1 MEGCVWPE
9 VPCIRLTMASSQ
21 RPIRIDE
28 VNRHYKTPRR
38 VAKIL
43 RCLFWCIAG
52 LSLLQIFPS
61 VFPQQ
66 ITTFISITFVLL
78 TLIFFSL
85 SQAQRYYWLA
95 RAESERRRALLT
107 DALGVPLSHEV
118 TQLYY
123 NNSYEPSLRRLGAN
137 LLENSF
143 FSSEVTKS
151 MLGGCRLQS
160 GLYLSL
166 WIIFFALRYSNYQL
180 LIVVTQ
186 IVFSAEIIASWI
198 NLEILHRRYESC
210 FEKLKALFRLNDG
223 LSGASSIAEIL
234 DVAIAYESAKAAAGV
249 LLDEDTFQKMN
260 KSLTNRWNRMRLNLG
275 IEVKSD
281 ISNE

>member
-61 VFPQQ
+61 VVPQL
-66 ITTFISITFVLL
+66 ITTFISIAFVLL

-166 WIIFFALRYSNYQL
+166 WVIFFALRYSDYQL

-234 DVAIAYESAKAAAGV
+234 DVAITYESAKAAAGV
-249 LLDEDTFQKMN
+249 LLDENTFQKMN
-260 KSLTNRWNRMRLNLG
+260 ETLTNRWNRMRLNLG
-275 IEVKSD
+275 IEVESD

>member
-9 VPCIRLTMASSQ
+9 VPCIRLIMASSQ
-21 RPIRIDE
+21 SPIRIDE

-43 RCLFWCIAG
+43 RCLFWCIAV
-52 LSLLQIFPS
+52 LSLLQTSPIL
-61 VFPQQ
+61 VPQQ
-66 ITTFISITFVLL
+66 FTTFVSIAFVLL

-107 DALGVPLSHEV
+107 DALGVPLSHEA

-123 NNSYEPSLRRLGAN
+123 NNFYEPSLGRLAAN

-151 MLGGCRLQS
+151 MLGGCRFQS

-166 WIIFFALRYSNYQL
+166 WIIFFALRYNDYQL

-186 IVFSAEIIASWI
+186 FVFSAEIIASWI

-210 FEKLKALFRLNDG
+210 FERLKALFRLNDDI
-223 LSGASSIAEIL
+223 SGTTSIAEML

-249 LLDEDTFQKMN
+249 LLDENTFQKMN
-260 KSLTNRWNRMRLNLG
+260 ETLTNRWNRMRLSLG